1 MELCIVSCDSNRSQ
15 VNLKCRRCNKTVIEV
30 WVKTADGDL
39 VTKPVN
45 YKTVGEAISH
55 EESLGNEVFVF
66 MTDKI
71 KRQE

>member
-1 MELCIVSCDSNRSQ
+1 M
-15 VNLKCRRCNKTVIEV
+15 VIEV